1 MIEQKKRIYLD
12 YAASTPVDE
21 RVTQMMLPYF
31 AQIFGNSSSAHFW
44 GQVAEA
50 AIEQARR
57 TIAGLIN
64 VDPEE
69 IIFTSGG
76 TESDNL
82 AIRGVAFARRRD
94 KDCNHLLISPVEHP
108 AVIQT
113 ARQLSEVFG
122 FEIEYLPVDS
132 FGRVDPS
139 EVAVRLRS
147 DTALVSVIYGNNE
160 IGTIN
165 DIASIGN
172 LCREQGIPFHT
183 DAVQAA
189 AHLPMDVVSDSVD
202 LLSIG
207 SHKFYGPKGVG
218 VLYVRKGIPILPMIT
233 GGAHENNL
241 RAGTHNTPYIVGL
254 AEAFRLAQ
262 TELEQRSAR
271 MSLIRDM
278 VITGV
283 LEKVSGAQLTG
294 HPVQRLPNHAS
305 FVFEGVEGNT
315 LLTMLDVAGFACSS
329 GSACKSG
336 TPKPSEVLLAIGLSP
351 ELALG
356 SLRVTLGVDTS
367 KEHIEYFL
375 DVLPSLVAK
384 CRSLR

>member
-1 MIEQKKRIYLD
+1 MMEQKKRIYLD
-12 YAASTPVDE
+12 YAASTPVDK
-21 RVTQMMLPYF
+21 RVIQIMLPYF
-31 AQIFGNSSSAHFW
+31 AQIFGNSSSVHFG
-44 GQVAEA
+44 GQAAEA
-50 AIEQARR
+50 AIEQARK

-64 VDPEE
+64 ADPEE

-82 AIRGVAFARRRD
+82 AIKGVAFARRRD
-94 KDCNHLLISPVEHP
+94 KGCNHLLISPVEHP
-108 AVIQT
+108 AVLQS

-139 EVAVRLRS
+139 EVAVRLRP

-172 LCREQGIPFHT
+172 LCRAKGIPFHT

-189 AHLPMDVVSDSVD
+189 AHLPIDVVRESID

-218 VLYVRKGIPILPMIT
+218 VLYVRKGIHILPMIT

-241 RAGTHNTPYIVGL
+241 RAGTHNTPYI
-254 AEAFRLAQ
+254 
-262 TELEQRSAR
+262 
-271 MSLIRDM
+271 
-278 VITGV
+278 
-283 LEKVSGAQLTG
+283 
-294 HPVQRLPNHAS
+294 
-305 FVFEGVEGNT
+305 
-315 LLTMLDVAGFACSS
+315 
-329 GSACKSG
+329 
-336 TPKPSEVLLAIGLSP
+336 
-351 ELALG
+351 
-356 SLRVTLGVDTS
+356 
-367 KEHIEYFL
+367 
-375 DVLPSLVAK
+375 
-384 CRSLR
+384 